1 MRVRTA
7 KQRAQRIDLNYFKH
21 AHGLKRWRILLSL
34 ALPLAALLWVTA
46 YAAAGSRTP
55 YSAGPVSSAHAFAEI
70 LMASEL
76 SSADTTR
83 VVATL
88 NRILELELAGLV
100 RYLHYSFMIFGHN
113 RIPIVAWLRAQ
124 ADESQAHAVTAG
136 EHITNLAGHPSL
148 KIGPL
153 LETHKHNVDE
163 ILREAL
169 THEEEG
175 LAEYRKL
182 LAAVADR
189 NVMLEEYAR
198 AQIAAEEAHIADIGK
213 MLRKPGSI
221 S

>member
-1 MRVRTA
+1 
-7 KQRAQRIDLNYFKH
+7 
-21 AHGLKRWRILLSL
+21 
-34 ALPLAALLWVTA
+34 
-46 YAAAGSRTP
+46 
-55 YSAGPVSSAHAFAEI
+55 
-70 LMASEL
+70 MASEL
-76 SSADTTR
+76 SAADSTK
-83 VVATL
+83 VIATL

-113 RIPIVAWLRAQ
+113 RIPIVGWLRAQ
-124 ADESQAHAVTAG
+124 ADEAQAHAVQAG
-136 EHITNLAGHPSL
+136 EHITNLGGHPSL

-182 LAAVADR
+182 LALVGTG
-189 NVMLEEYAR
+189 NIMLEEYAR
-198 AQIAAEEAHIADIGK
+198 AQIAAEEAHVADLGK

-221 S
+221 A